1 MRYTVLTLLLM
12 ILTLT
17 TSSAE
22 EITTNNIL
30 NQTFTSGNNWS
41 GQLSSN
47 HGTGIIAGT
56 DGGYIENTEAYSLVD
71 DVGVSTDQLSNGFT
85 SNQSG
90 KVWFWNSN
98 NQNIILKQ
106 TITNSDGDVTVQTK
120 TVTGSCATF
129 NGCSYQDT
137 GSNTYSVGSNSQT
150 DYNIKTRFEF
160 NSTPSGSASYSGT
173 HRAADFK
180 QPILTVTYDDTVL
193 DTETSTALD
202 NVEEALEDLQE
213 EVFYNMEE
221 FFFEEEAFT
230 FYEEPQ
236 FEMEEPMEMEM
247 FTFAEEFIEEFFMEI
262 GEAFFIEDEGMEF
275 EDGPMITFADTEMME
290 EIYEES
296 NEIIATFLPMVSEE
310 EEFSSEET
318 FVESDGPFFME
329 STEETFEEEE
339 ITEEPTEMVEEDIV
353 EEEESTAVAEEETI
367 EEEPTEIVE
376 ATNEEEKEEV
386 KEEESDSETPKKS
399 TVQTKKLAKQKKIQ
413 QKKAIRDNLVKI
425 MDKIDR
431 DIKDISK
438 NLQIKNIIKLD
449 AMISDQVSLAI
460 YESVEFYKPKAL
472 YLNQL
477 NIFDDRQLYPDTSLA
492 SYVKEDPVF
501 IKEQQLK
508 HLDNVKQRLLYE
520 LEILKNG

>member
-56 DGGYIENTEAYSLVD
+56 DGGYVENTEAYSLVD

-137 GSNTYSVGSNSQT
+137 GNNTYSVGSNSQT

-160 NSTPSGSASYSGT
+160 NSTASGSASYSGT

-180 QPILTVTYDDTVL
+180 QPVLTITYDDTVL

-213 EVFYNMEE
+213 EVFEDMEE
-221 FFFEEEAFT
+221 FFFTEEAFT

-236 FEMEEPMEMEM
+236 FEMEEPMEMET

-262 GEAFFIEDEGMEF
+262 GEEFFMEDEGMEF
-275 EDGPMITFADTEMME
+275 EDGPMITFADTEME

-339 ITEEPTEMVEEDIV
+339 ITEEPTEMVEEDII
-353 EEEESTAVAEEETI
+353 EEEETTEMAEETI
-367 EEEPTEIVE
+367 EEEPTEMVA

-425 MDKIDR
+425 MDKIDK
-431 DIKDISK
+431 DVKDISK

-460 YESVEFYKPKAL
+460 YESVEFYKSKAL
-472 YLNQL
+472 YLDQL
-477 NIFDDRQLYPDTSLA
+477 NIFDNRQLYPNTSLA
-492 SYVKEDPVF
+492 SYIKDDPVF
-501 IKEQQLK
+501 VKEQQLK
-508 HLDNVKQRLLYE
+508 HLDNIKQRLLFE
-520 LEILKNG
+520 LEQLKNG

>member
-1 MRYTVLTLLLM
+1 M

-56 DGGYIENTEAYSLVD
+56 DGGYVENTEAYSLVD

-137 GSNTYSVGSNSQT
+137 GNNTYSVGSNSQT

-160 NSTPSGSASYSGT
+160 NSTASGSASYSGT

-180 QPILTVTYDDTVL
+180 QPVLTITYDDTVL

-213 EVFYNMEE
+213 EVFEDMEE
-221 FFFEEEAFT
+221 FFFTEEAFT

-236 FEMEEPMEMEM
+236 FEMEEPMEMET

-262 GEAFFIEDEGMEF
+262 GEEFFMEDEGMEF

-296 NEIIATFLPMVSEE
+296 NEIIAAFLPMVSEE
-310 EEFSSEET
+310 EEFSSEEMFT
-318 FVESDGPFFME
+318 
-329 STEETFEEEE
+329 TETFEEEIVE
-339 ITEEPTEMVEEDIV
+339 EEMTEEPTEIAEEAPEEESMKMATSPDNPPSGSGSYSSQEEEV
-353 EEEESTAVAEEETI
+353 EEESSPIIKES
-367 EEEPTEIVE
+367 
-376 ATNEEEKEEV
+376 NEEEKEEV

-425 MDKIDR
+425 MDKIDK

-449 AMISDQVSLAI
+449 AMVSDQVSLAI
-460 YESVEFYKPKAL
+460 YESVEFYKSKAL
-472 YLNQL
+472 YLDQL
-477 NIFDDRQLYPDTSLA
+477 NIFDNRQLYPNTSLA
-492 SYVKEDPVF
+492 SYIKDDPVF
-501 IKEQQLK
+501 VKEQQLK
-508 HLDNVKQRLLYE
+508 HLDNIKQRLLFE
-520 LEILKNG
+520 LEQLKNG